1 MLDLAR
7 DIIGSQPILTAFLAI
22 GVGYLVGQINIFGF
36 SLGVGAVLFVGL
48 AIGAF
53 APKAQIIGPIGLTG
67 LIMFLY
73 GIGILYGRQFFEGM
87 VGAGQKY
94 NLLALVG
101 CLAGLAV
108 ALLLGHI
115 FGIKVGHTLGMYA
128 GSMTSTAT
136 LQAALEV
143 MKNKD
148 PSIGYSIAYPF
159 GVIGPILCIYFMT
172 QIVKPKFPAK
182 TQRFH
187 MGEISVGERFAG
199 RRLGDLMAKA
209 PAGLQVTMVRK
220 GGHNIVPTDDTI
232 LENGDAV
239 LVVAEDKEA
248 IATAAAKLGKLSPGQ
263 LASDRA
269 DLDYIR
275 VFVGKASAVGIPLAQ
290 LPMPAGYPTH
300 LLHVR
305 RYDADLVPAP
315 DLMLEFGDRVGVL
328 APPDRK
334 EEIRRHFG
342 DTVKATAEFSYVSLG
357 LGMVMGV
364 LLGLIPIPIPGVGIV
379 TLGIGGGPLIVAL
392 ILGKLR
398 RTGPMLWTMP
408 LPANIVLRN
417 FGLAMF
423 LATVGVNAG
432 QPFVKTVAES
442 GFTMLFIGV
451 AVLLTTVFIVLLV
464 GHYLMKI
471 PYDDLVGIASGATGN
486 PAILVYS
493 TKMAPTERPDIGYAM
508 IFPSMTLVKVIAAQI
523 VGLLMVRQRR
533 LGDGCGFPAVMRRPS
548 QKPAQARGDTAWLTG
563 IPAATTHL
571 QFECVQPGRDQG
583 GCRESRSQEGEPSL
597 SGFVHAGGDRR
608 GQHRARRALLYRH
621 RQRRGVELRH
631 RARDGRGGVFA
642 RAGNRSGWWRRTL
655 HGKQSDRDG
664 LGERKVYDRRNAAQ
678 LGHRLFRQ
686 PDRRARACG
695 PGLPF
700 ASSRHEWRPRRP
712 VDTEDGRHQD
722 PARRRHAI
730 LQGQCCVTCW
740 FAWRY
745 GLRMPAVR

>member
-1 MLDLAR
+1 MLELAR
-7 DIIGSQPILTAFLAI
+7 EIIGSQPILTAFLAI
-22 GVGYLVGQINIFGF
+22 GVGYLVGQISIAGF

-87 VGAGQKY
+87 VGVGQKY

-108 ALLLGHI
+108 ALGLGHI
-115 FGIKVGHTLGMYA
+115 FGIKIGHTLGLYA

-136 LQAALEV
+136 LQAALDV

-172 QIVKPKFPAK
+172 RIVKPKFPAK
-182 TQRFH
+182 AQRFH
-187 MGEISVGERFAG
+187 MAEISIGQRFAG
-199 RRLGDLMAKA
+199 KKLDELTSNVLADV
-209 PAGLQVTMVRK
+209 QITMVRK
-220 GGHNIVPTDDTI
+220 GARNFVPTSDTV
-232 LENGDAV
+232 LSTGDAV
-239 LVVAEDKEA
+239 LVVAEREEA
-248 IATAAAKLGKLSPGQ
+248 IAGAAAQLGNLEPGR
-263 LASDRA
+263 LASDRT

-275 VFVGKASAVGIPLAQ
+275 VFVGKAGVVGVPLAS
-290 LPMPAGYPTH
+290 LPMPSGYPTH

-305 RYDADLVPAP
+305 RYDADLVPSP

-328 APPDRK
+328 TPPDRK

-342 DTVKATAEFSYVSLG
+342 DSVKAAAEFSYVSLG
-357 LGMVMGV
+357 LGMVLGV

-398 RTGPMLWTMP
+398 RTGPLLWTMP

-432 QPFVKTVAES
+432 QPFVRTVAES

-451 AVLLTTVFIVLLV
+451 VVLLTTVFIVLLV
-464 GHYLMKI
+464 GHYILKI
-471 PYDDLVGIASGATGN
+471 PYDDLVGVASGATGN

-523 VGLLMVRQRR
+523 VGLLAI
-533 LGDGCGFPAVMRRPS
+533 GS
-548 QKPAQARGDTAWLTG
+548 
-563 IPAATTHL
+563 
-571 QFECVQPGRDQG
+571 
-583 GCRESRSQEGEPSL
+583 
-597 SGFVHAGGDRR
+597 AGG
-608 GQHRARRALLYRH
+608 G
-621 RQRRGVELRH
+621 
-631 RARDGRGGVFA
+631 
-642 RAGNRSGWWRRTL
+642 
-655 HGKQSDRDG
+655 
-664 LGERKVYDRRNAAQ
+664 
-678 LGHRLFRQ
+678 
-686 PDRRARACG
+686 
-695 PGLPF
+695 
-700 ASSRHEWRPRRP
+700 
-712 VDTEDGRHQD
+712 
-722 PARRRHAI
+722 
-730 LQGQCCVTCW
+730 
-740 FAWRY
+740 
-745 GLRMPAVR
+745 